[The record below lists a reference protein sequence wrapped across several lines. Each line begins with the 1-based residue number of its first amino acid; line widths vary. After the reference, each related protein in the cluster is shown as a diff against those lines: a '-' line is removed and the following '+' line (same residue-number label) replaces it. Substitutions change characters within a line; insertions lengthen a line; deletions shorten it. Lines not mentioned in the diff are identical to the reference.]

1 MTNATTLYQGLLSL
15 LDRGQWRDQRH
26 LKTAVNML
34 VGLMLSSSISLTRWI
49 PYALGRAL
57 QAQSVQRRFARWLS
71 NERLDVHGL
80 YAPLIQEALSTW
92 GQSRV
97 YLALD
102 TTLLWDRYCLICL
115 SVIYRGRA
123 VPLAWQV
130 VEHGSAQVAF
140 GVYRPLL
147 QRAAALLPERTGKV
161 VLLADRGF
169 ADVNLMR
176 LCGSL
181 GWGYRLRIKSS
192 FLVYRRGHGSALVE
206 QLLPK
211 RQGKAVFLHH
221 VVIAH

>member
-1 MTNATTLYQGLLSL
+1 MIQAALSSW
-15 LDRGQWRDQRH
+15 GQW
-26 LKTAVNML
+26 K
-34 VGLMLSSSISLTRWI
+34 
-49 PYALGRAL
+49 
-57 QAQSVQRRFARWLS
+57 
-71 NERLDVHGL
+71 
-80 YAPLIQEALSTW
+80 
-92 GQSRV
+92 V

-102 TTLLWDRYCLICL
+102 TTLLWDRYGLICL

-140 GVYRPLL
+140 SVYRPLL
-147 QRAAALLPERTGKV
+147 QRAALLPERTGKV
-161 VLLADRGF
+161 VLWADRGF

-221 VVIAH
+221 VHITGQRHSPVPLALARPPGDEGPLADRQR